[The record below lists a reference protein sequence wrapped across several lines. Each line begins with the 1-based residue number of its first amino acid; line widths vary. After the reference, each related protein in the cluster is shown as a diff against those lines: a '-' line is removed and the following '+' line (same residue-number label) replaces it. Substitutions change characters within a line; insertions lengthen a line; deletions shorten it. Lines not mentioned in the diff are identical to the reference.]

1 MMKPLKLNFS
11 HQAQRRQ
18 QRRNWTVLVLS
29 LLLLVFIGRE
39 ALTIQRS
46 HESQAMKR
54 TEQSRVLQMTA
65 PVDPEKQKLAQSVA
79 DSLNLPWYELLEAL
93 ESVKQQHPE
102 VYLREVL
109 PDARKQQVVISG
121 DVKQLGA
128 LLAYIDS
135 LNQHRLFSD
144 ALLVSQQQAVPV
156 SNGMAFSLKVVWR
169 HE

>member
-11 HQAQRRQ
+11 HQAERRQ

-46 HESQAMKR
+46 HESQVMKR
-54 TEQSRVLQMTA
+54 TEQSRVLQMTTV
-65 PVDPEKQKLAQSVA
+65 VDPEQQKLAQSVA

-109 PDARKQQVVISG
+109 PDASRQQVVISG

-156 SNGMAFSLKVVWR
+156 SNGMAFSLKVLWR